1 MRSVHPRYQFTPV
14 WETGDMFP
22 SPLTRGLKP
31 VDFLLTGRG
40 QKLCAC
46 LALWDQ
52 RAFRQTVVRGYAGKL
67 ALLRHAMNPLA
78 GLAGLPRLP
87 KVGDTLR
94 HAWLS
99 HLTWRDEDPEALL
112 HLIQQARSLAA
123 QRELDSVLFTLS
135 DSNPMLRHVSK
146 HFRHLRYRRQLGLV
160 HWESPS
166 ELQGL
171 LDGRPIHV
179 ESAIF

>member
-1 MRSVHPRYQFTPV
+1 
-14 WETGDMFP
+14 
-22 SPLTRGLKP
+22 
-31 VDFLLTGRG
+31 
-40 QKLCAC
+40 
-46 LALWDQ
+46 
-52 RAFRQTVVRGYAGKL
+52 VVRGYAGKL

-123 QRELDSVLFTLS
+123 QRELDAVLFTLS